1 MAFIIE
7 VDNIKCGG
15 CANTIRKRLQALPG
29 VDTVEVMIEEGKV
42 RVEADDSRRAAV
54 VESLLQAG
62 YPETGSAQG
71 VASLKAKATSFVSCA
86 IGRMGDKG

>member
-29 VDTVEVMIEEGKV
+29 VGEVEVMVAEGKV
-42 RVEADDSRRAAV
+42 RVAADESQRAAV
-54 VESLLQAG
+54 VETLLQAG

-71 VASLKAKATSFVSCA
+71 MASLKAKATSFVSCA
-86 IGRMGDKG
+86 IGRMGDQD